1 MSAFRFLGHVALFM
15 IVVGTASQAVAA
27 PFGYSGLTSPSETF
41 PPLLMVQY
49 SDRGRASDDRD
60 YRDRYRPNDDRAD
73 GFEDRNGDGSSRR
86 HGRGASF
93 FLRVGDTRIAARCSN
108 GETMR
113 ACVDATLMLLEKA
126 KSLQSAPTEPSS
138 QSGGPPSR

>member
-1 MSAFRFLGHVALFM
+1 MSAFRFLGHAALFM
-15 IVVGTASQAVAA
+15 IGLGTASQAVAA
-27 PFGYSGLTSPSETF
+27 GVPFGHSGLTSPSGT
-41 PPLLMVQY
+41 PLLMVQY

-60 YRDRYRPNDDRAD
+60 YRDRYRPNDDRAG
-73 GFEDRNGDGSSRR
+73 GFERGEGDGGDGH

-126 KSLQSAPTEPSS
+126 KSLQGTPT
-138 QSGGPPSR
+138 G

>member
-1 MSAFRFLGHVALFM
+1 MSAFRFLGHAALFM
-15 IVVGTASQAVAA
+15 IGLGTASQAVAT
-27 PFGYSGLTSPSETF
+27 PFGHSGLTSPSETF
-41 PPLLMVQY
+41 PLLLMVEY

-60 YRDRYRPNDDRAD
+60 YRDRYRPNDDRAG
-73 GFEDRNGDGSSRR
+73 GFESREGNGGDRH

-126 KSLQSAPTEPSS
+126 KSLQGTPTEPSS
-138 QSGGPPSR
+138 QIGGPPGR

>member
-1 MSAFRFLGHVALFM
+1 MSAFRFLGHAALFM

-41 PPLLMVQY
+41 PPLLIVQY

-60 YRDRYRPNDDRAD
+60 YRDRYRLNDDRAG
-73 GFEDRNGDGSSRR
+73 GFEDRKGDGGDR
-86 HGRGASF
+86 HHERGARF
-93 FLRVGDTRIAARCSN
+93 FLRVGDTRIAARCSD

-126 KSLQSAPTEPSS
+126 KSLQGAATQPSS
-138 QSGGPPSR
+138 QIGGPTTR